1 MAKKARKRWLFIIGV
16 IVLVVI
22 GVAAFKPDKQ
32 EGISITADKVAR
44 RTITSTVV
52 ATGKIHPEIEVK
64 ISSEVAGEI
73 VELAVVE
80 GQKVKRGDL
89 LVKVDPITLQSQ
101 VDRQEAAIE
110 TAKARAEQTR
120 VRLERARK
128 VYQDQLQ
135 LFENEFISQDQ
146 LNLSS
151 TDLNEL
157 EAAYA
162 ASLSQIREQEMQL
175 AEARETLA
183 KATIYSPMDGVVT
196 VLNSEVGER
205 VVGTGQ
211 FEGTEIMRIANLDT
225 MELQI
230 EVSESDIVNVKI
242 GNSAKIEIDAIPN
255 EEFLGTTKE
264 IAASALTENAG
275 SQEQVT
281 NFLVKVRIDTPDE
294 RLKPGMTATAEIET
308 QTVENVLSVPIQ
320 SVTVRDRREVE
331 GGGPPPAGEGGPRPG
346 PAGRQG
352 GRSRDN
358 LKRVVFVV
366 DGSVVKIRE
375 VETGIADNSYIEIK
389 SGLQEGEEVV
399 TGSYAAISRELKN
412 DSKIV
417 RGGGGPG
424 GRPPMARK

>member
-417 RGGGGPG
+417 RGGGGPA